1 MIYQLKRTQ
10 TLNCSINQ
18 AWSFFSTP
26 RNLDRLTPDSVG
38 FKITHCTSEVMH
50 QGQMIGYQ
58 VKVAPFI
65 WVKWLTEITMVDDH
79 SSFIDEQRL
88 GPYKIWHHIHRFE
101 KQKNCVLMTDE
112 VTYVMPF
119 GILGRIAH
127 ALFVKK
133 KLQHIFD
140 ERQRLTE
147 AVFSEEIASAS

>member
-1 MIYQLKRTQ
+1 MIYQLKRQ
-10 TLNCSINQ
+10 QILNCSIEQ

-38 FKITHCTSEVMH
+38 FKITHCAPETM
-50 QGQMIGYQ
+50 QPGQMIGYK

-65 WVKWLTEITMVDDH
+65 WVTWLTEITMIDDLR
-79 SSFIDEQRL
+79 SFIDEQRL

-101 KQKNCVLMTDE
+101 AQENNVIMTDE

-119 GILGRIAH
+119 GILGKIAH
-127 ALFVKK
+127 ALFVKS

-140 ERQRLTE
+140 ERQRLTD
-147 AVFSEEIASAS
+147 AIFSEETSSAS